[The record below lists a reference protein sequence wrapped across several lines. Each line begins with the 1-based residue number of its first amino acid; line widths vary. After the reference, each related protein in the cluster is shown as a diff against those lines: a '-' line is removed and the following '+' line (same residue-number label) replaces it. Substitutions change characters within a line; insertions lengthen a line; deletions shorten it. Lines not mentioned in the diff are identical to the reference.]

1 MALIVPDAVP
11 SKASQ
16 GEKRVFKILRDELPD
31 DCLVW
36 YEPNVKGLY
45 PDFIILSPTL
55 GLLILE
61 VKGWTAKQ
69 ILRASDQFFEIQQ
82 NDSKIESQPS
92 PLRQAKSYQDA
103 LIQKLKGYSIL
114 SQDDGDY
121 QGKLAFPVGVGA
133 ILTNITEAQARDEN
147 IYPLLEKPQAVYR
160 DELLD
165 WDGIGERTLLKRL
178 SDMFTVRFK
187 FMALA
192 DDQISTIKGIIHPE
206 VAIRSEPAKST
217 SVPEG
222 IVLKPDA
229 TIIKTLDIK
238 QEQLARSINSGHR
251 LFCGVAGSGK
261 TLILLSRAKA
271 LAHELF
277 PKRILI
283 LCFNV
288 TLAAYLRSLIDDS
301 DPLYQERIT
310 ACHFHEWAKSI
321 LGRLPNPRLFEDG
334 DYDGEIGDRLLIAL
348 EELPLDQR
356 WDAVFVD
363 EAHTFAPSWF
373 RCCVAALKSPED
385 GDLMIVSDGSQSL
398 YQRQK
403 FSWKSVGIKAQGR
416 TRKLNQNYRNTQEI
430 LSAAWNVVQSLS
442 TQVEDEDDVAFPIVE
457 PRAALRT
464 GQRPLLHL
472 AANRQGEVESAIAQI
487 QKLLIKGYESKDIA
501 IIYRYKARYEQE
513 PFDFL
518 TEQLEQL
525 GMGYYWVNQDKREYS
540 NRRPGVR
547 IITAK
552 SSLGL
557 EFKAVLILWVQQFGV
572 GNETEGRRELY
583 VSMTRAQQELHLFG
597 SGQFLVLKELQS
609 GNSFD
614 VVEEYSMIININVI

>member
-398 YQRQK
+398 YERQK

-442 TQVEDEDDVAFPIVE
+442 TQDEDIDEDDVAFPIVE

-583 VSMTRAQQELHLFG
+583 VSMTRAKEELHLFG
-597 SGQFLVLKELQS
+597 SGNFQVLQNLKSLEGLDSTELCS
-609 GNSFD
+609 A
-614 VVEEYSMIININVI
+614 IA

>member
-442 TQVEDEDDVAFPIVE
+442 TQDEDIDEDDVAFPIVE

-518 TEQLEQL
+518 TKQLEQL

-572 GNETEGRRELY
+572 GNEAEGRRELY
-583 VSMTRAQQELHLFG
+583 VSMTRAKEELHLFG
-597 SGQFLVLKELQS
+597 SGNFQVLQNLKSLEGLDSTELCS
-609 GNSFD
+609 A
-614 VVEEYSMIININVI
+614 IA

>member
-61 VKGWTAKQ
+61 VKGWTAQQ
-69 ILRASDQFFEIQQ
+69 ILRASDQFFEIQ

-442 TQVEDEDDVAFPIVE
+442 TQDEDIDEDDVAFPIVE

-472 AANRQGEVESAIAQI
+472 AANRHGEVESAIAQI

-572 GNETEGRRELY
+572 GNEAEGRRELY

-597 SGQFLVLKELQS
+597 SGNFQVLQNLKSLEGLDSTELCS
-609 GNSFD
+609 A
-614 VVEEYSMIININVI
+614 IA

>member
-442 TQVEDEDDVAFPIVE
+442 TQDEDIDEDDVAFPIVE

-572 GNETEGRRELY
+572 GNEAEGRRELY
-583 VSMTRAQQELHLFG
+583 VSMTRAKEELHLFG
-597 SGQFLVLKELQS
+597 SGNFQVLQNLKSLEGLDSTELCS
-609 GNSFD
+609 A
-614 VVEEYSMIININVI
+614 IA

>member
-398 YQRQK
+398 YERQK

-442 TQVEDEDDVAFPIVE
+442 AQDEDIDEDDVAFPIVE

-552 SSLGL
+552 SSLG
-557 EFKAVLILWVQQFGV
+557 V
-572 GNETEGRRELY
+572 GNEAEGRRELY
-583 VSMTRAQQELHLFG
+583 VSMTRAQEELHLFG
-597 SGQFLVLKELQS
+597 SGNFQVLQNLKSLEGLDSTELCS
-609 GNSFD
+609 A
-614 VVEEYSMIININVI
+614 IA

>member
-133 ILTNITEAQARDEN
+133 ILTNITEATARDEN

-442 TQVEDEDDVAFPIVE
+442 TQDEDIDEDDVAFPIVE

-525 GMGYYWVNQDKREYS
+525 GMGYYWVNQDKRDYS

-572 GNETEGRRELY
+572 GNEAEGRRELY
-583 VSMTRAQQELHLFG
+583 VSMTRAQEELHLFG
-597 SGQFLVLKELQS
+597 SGNFQVLQDLKSLEGLDSREQ
-609 GNSFD
+609 
-614 VVEEYSMIININVI
+614 YPAIA

>member
-1 MALIVPDAVP
+1 M
-11 SKASQ
+11 
-16 GEKRVFKILRDELPD
+16 
-31 DCLVW
+31 
-36 YEPNVKGLY
+36 Y

-442 TQVEDEDDVAFPIVE
+442 TQDEDIDEDDVAFPIVE

-572 GNETEGRRELY
+572 GNEAEGRRELY
-583 VSMTRAQQELHLFG
+583 VSMTRAQEVLYLFG
-597 SGQFLVLKELQS
+597 SGNFQVLQDLKSLEGLDSREQ
-609 GNSFD
+609 
-614 VVEEYSMIININVI
+614 YPAIA

>member
-442 TQVEDEDDVAFPIVE
+442 TQDEDIDEDDVAFPIVE

-518 TEQLEQL
+518 TEQLKQL

-572 GNETEGRRELY
+572 GNEAEGRRELY
-583 VSMTRAQQELHLFG
+583 VSMTRAQEVLYLFG
-597 SGQFLVLKELQS
+597 SGNFQVLQDLKNLEGLDSTEL
-609 GNSFD
+609 
-614 VVEEYSMIININVI
+614 YSAIA

>member
-1 MALIVPDAVP
+1 M
-11 SKASQ
+11 
-16 GEKRVFKILRDELPD
+16 
-31 DCLVW
+31 
-36 YEPNVKGLY
+36 
-45 PDFIILSPTL
+45 
-55 GLLILE
+55 
-61 VKGWTAKQ
+61 
-69 ILRASDQFFEIQQ
+69 
-82 NDSKIESQPS
+82 
-92 PLRQAKSYQDA
+92 RQAKSYQDA

-147 IYPLLEKPQAVYR
+147 IYPILEKPQAVYR

-442 TQVEDEDDVAFPIVE
+442 AQDDNIDEDDVAFPIVE
-457 PRAALRT
+457 PCAALRT

-472 AANRQGEVESAIAQI
+472 AANRQAEVESAIAQI
-487 QKLLIKGYESKDIA
+487 QQLLTKGYEPKDIG

-572 GNETEGRRELY
+572 GNEAEGRRELY
-583 VSMTRAQQELHLFG
+583 VSMTRAKEELHLFG
-597 SGQFLVLKELQS
+597 SGNFQVLQNLKSLEGLDSTELCS
-609 GNSFD
+609 A
-614 VVEEYSMIININVI
+614 IA

>member
-334 DYDGEIGDRLLIAL
+334 DYDGEIGDRLLTAL
-348 EELPLDQR
+348 EELPLEQR
-356 WDAVFVD
+356 WDAIFVD

-398 YQRQK
+398 YERQK

-430 LSAAWNVVQSLS
+430 LSAAWNVVQSVS
-442 TQVEDEDDVAFPIVE
+442 AKDDDTDEDDVAFPIVE
-457 PRAALRT
+457 PCAALRT

-572 GNETEGRRELY
+572 GNEAEGRRELY
-583 VSMTRAQQELHLFG
+583 VSMTRAQEVLYLFG
-597 SGQFLVLKELQS
+597 SGNFQVLQNLKSLEGLDSTELCS
-609 GNSFD
+609 A
-614 VVEEYSMIININVI
+614 IA